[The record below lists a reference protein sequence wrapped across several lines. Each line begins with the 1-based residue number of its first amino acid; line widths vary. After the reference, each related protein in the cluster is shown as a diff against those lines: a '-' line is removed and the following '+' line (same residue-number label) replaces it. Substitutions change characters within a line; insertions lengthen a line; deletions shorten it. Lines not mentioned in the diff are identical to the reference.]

1 MSSIL
6 VIEDE
11 PRLLRSV
18 LKSLG
23 ENGFEAAGAETLAQ
37 ASDVEI
43 SDFQLVVLDLMLPDG
58 DGVEWLKSLRGR
70 GIQTPT
76 LILTAR
82 DTVADRVA
90 GLDAGADDYLIKPFA
105 LDELLARVRAL
116 LRRGHL
122 DQVGVLSVGSLTADL
137 IARTAMRDHQQLNL
151 QNRQFELLVYLMQHA
166 NQIVTREMIAR
177 DVWRE
182 TTATWTNVIEVHI
195 NHLRR
200 ELEAPGRPVVLH
212 TVRGQGYLLGELP

>member
-1 MSSIL
+1 MSNIL

-11 PRLLRSV
+11 TRLLRSI
-18 LKSLG
+18 LKSLD
-23 ENGFEAAGAETLAQ
+23 ESGFESAGAETLAE
-37 ASDVEI
+37 ADKLEMGV
-43 SDFQLVVLDLMLPDG
+43 FQLIVLDVMLPDG
-58 DGVEWLKSLRGR
+58 DGIQWLQRLRSR
-70 GIQTPT
+70 GILTPV

-82 DTVADRVA
+82 DTIPDRVS
-90 GLDAGADDYLIKPFA
+90 GLDAGADDYLVKPFA
-105 LDELLARVRAL
+105 LDEFLARVRAL
-116 LRRGHL
+116 LRRGL
-122 DQVGVLSVGSLTADL
+122 RDQVGVLAVGSLTADL
-137 IARTAMRDHQQLNL
+137 ISRTASRDGQPLNL

-182 TTATWTNVIEVHI
+182 TTATWTNVIEVHV

-200 ELEAPGRPVVLH
+200 ELEAPERAIILH